1 MSFGLDIGKYSV
13 KIVELEQN
21 KDQIAIKNIGEKNL
35 FDDLNKFDHDK
46 ITKSQI
52 SACVQDLCVQM
63 NIKPKKIKELTSSL
77 SGKAIDIRQVTTL
90 EMPDSEL
97 IVSLELEAK
106 KHVPLDGTDAV
117 IDYHLL
123 GNHQEKLDQ
132 INLILTTTTK
142 NKISEHADILKDC
155 GFKPGVFDADPI
167 AVTNIYQYNHEL
179 PDQGSDVIINIGNSS
194 TTLIVWGA
202 NSGFFTREI
211 GISGNHITKEIMRK
225 LNCTYLEAEK
235 KKINEGVDSLN
246 NQPGDNTEKAGDE
259 ATEEEPK
266 NSGIM
271 IEERTI
277 FNDFVEEIRKT
288 LRFYMKNHKNS
299 FFNTFYLSGGS
310 SHLPDLKDFIT
321 NNLNVK
327 VEFLDPMK
335 KINNDIKIDNPL
347 KYSIALGLALRGLQK

>member
-1 MSFGLDIGKYSV
+1 MSLGLDIGKYSI
-13 KIVELEQN
+13 KIVELEKN
-21 KDQIAIKNIGEKNL
+21 KDQVVIKNIGEKNL

-46 ITKSQI
+46 ITKSQM
-52 SACVQDLCVQM
+52 SACIQDLCNEM
-63 NIKPKKIKELTSSL
+63 NIKPKKIKALTSSL
-77 SGKAIDIRQVTTL
+77 SGKAIDVRQVTTL

-97 IVSLELEAK
+97 LVSLELEAK
-106 KHVPLDGTDAV
+106 KHIPLDGTDAV

-142 NKISEHADILKDC
+142 NKISEHADILKNC
-155 GFKPGVFDADPI
+155 GFKPGIFDADPI
-167 AVTNIYQYNHEL
+167 AMSNIYQYSHEI
-179 PDQGSDVIINIGNSS
+179 PEQGSDVLINIGNSS

-211 GISGNHITKEIMRK
+211 EISGNHITKEIMRK
-225 LNCTYLEAEK
+225 FSCTYLEAEE
-235 KKINEGVDSLN
+235 KKITEGINSLN
-246 NQPGDNTEKAGDE
+246 NPPNTNDE
-259 ATEEEPK
+259 VDKNISEPS
-266 NSGIM
+266 NPGIM

-288 LRFYMKNHKNS
+288 LRFYMKNNNNS
-299 FFNTFYLSGGS
+299 FFNTFYVLGGS
-310 SHLPDLKDFIT
+310 SKLPGLNEFIA

-327 VEFLDPMK
+327 VEQLDPLK
-335 KINNDIKIDNPL
+335 KISNDIKIDNPL